1 MSMSDRSDFLR
12 SLVRGFAEGAGK
24 RLGIPFTGLQKL
36 IREALAQASSV
47 SDRQI
52 AKALTRVSG
61 VREASAVCRDERIWI
76 EATFD
81 QGQTVSLSVTPLSA
95 RFAPRGAKEVSFRVE
110 PPELA
115 ARAEVRELV
124 GAIAALIAHT
134 LWAPFFGRILNPIY
148 DAIAERDGADVRVD
162 LRSVPAVRAAAQRGL
177 TQLFDVLELS
187 GLGVTDGVLRLHIK
201 LPTLLMP

>member
-1 MSMSDRSDFLR
+1 MGNRSDLVR
-12 SLVRGFAEGAGK
+12 SFVRGFAEAAGR
-24 RLGIPFTGLQKL
+24 RLGLPFSGMQKL
-36 IREALAQASSV
+36 FREAIAQASSI

-81 QGQTVSLSVTPLSA
+81 EGSSVSLSVEPLGA
-95 RFAPRGAKEVSFRVE
+95 RFAPRGAKEISFRVE

-115 ARAEVRELV
+115 ARAEVRDLV

-134 LWAPFFGRILNPIY
+134 LWAPFFGRLLNPVY
-148 DAIAERDGADVRVD
+148 DAIAEREGFDVRVD

-177 TQLFDVLELS
+177 SQLFDLLELS
-187 GLGVTDGVLRLHIK
+187 GLGVTDGALRLHIK
-201 LPTLLMP
+201 LPALLAP

>member
-1 MSMSDRSDFLR
+1 MGDRSDLFR
-12 SLVRGFAEGAGK
+12 SLLRGFAEGAGR
-24 RLGIPFTGLQKL
+24 RLGIPFAGLQKL
-36 IREALAQASSV
+36 LREAISQASSV

-52 AKALTRVSG
+52 AKALTRVAG

-76 EATFD
+76 QATFE
-81 QGQTVSLSVTPLSA
+81 QGSTVNISVVPLAA

-115 ARAEVRELV
+115 SRAEVRDLI

-134 LWAPFFGRILNPIY
+134 LWAPFFGRLLNPNY

-177 TQLFDVLELS
+177 AQLFDVLELT
-187 GLGVTDGVLRLHIK
+187 GLAVADGVLRLHIR
-201 LPTLLMP
+201 LPTMMMP

>member
-1 MSMSDRSDFLR
+1 MSMGNRSDLLR
-12 SLVRGFAEGAGK
+12 SLVRGFAEGAGR
-24 RLGIPFTGLQKL
+24 RLGIPFSSLQKL
-36 IREALAQASSV
+36 VREALAQASSV

-76 EATFD
+76 EATFAE
-81 QGQTVSLSVTPLSA
+81 GNTVSMSVLPLAA

-110 PPELA
+110 PGELA
-115 ARAEVRELV
+115 GRAEVRDLI

-134 LWAPFFGRILNPIY
+134 LWAPFFGRLLNPTY
-148 DAIAERDGADVRVD
+148 DAIAERDGSDVRVD

-177 TQLFDVLELS
+177 TQLFDIMELS

-201 LPTLLMP
+201 LPSLMMP